1 MSKISKGKFKIIRLT
16 DCYYVMINKN
26 VNEELSDYVGCTLSS
41 YYTLNVDNILNN
53 SYGIPSENSSIY
65 FYSGL
70 PANVIV
76 NKFEQKVKSINVDE
90 EHIPSVEYSDF
101 RKYMKEHNKEKL
113 ILFLRKGMSMFTIT
127 EEDKLVRIRDKNEI
141 YKNLENSKAL
151 VLNV

>member
-26 VNEELSDYVGCTLSS
+26 VDEELSSYIGCPLSS
-41 YYTLNVDNILNN
+41 YYTISVDNVLNN

-65 FYSGL
+65 FYSRV

-76 NKFEQKVKSINVDE
+76 NKFEQKVKSINADK

-141 YKNLENSKAL
+141 YKNLENSKTL